1 MSLYNIKRNLERHKL
16 ANPPRDAI
24 RTRKVQVSLLLGFAS
39 LQTSRWT
46 FPCFSWHFSSW
57 KAHCYLPWSPHSV
70 LVSIYPPGGRAIADA
85 DGCPLAGSD
94 SAFSMAA
101 LQQRFGGMQH
111 AYN

>member
-1 MSLYNIKRNLERHKL
+1 MDLSLFFLAFQQLEGPL
-16 ANPPRDAI
+16 LP
-24 RTRKVQVSLLLGFAS
+24 SLE
-39 LQTSRWT
+39 
-46 FPCFSWHFSSW
+46 
-57 KAHCYLPWSPHSV
+57 SPLFV

-101 LQQRFGGMQH
+101 LQQGFGGMQH